1 MAETSARVISELEQ
15 RTMGKVA
22 RRLVPFL
29 ILCYFVAYLDRVNV
43 SMAKL
48 TMDPQLGI
56 TDAQFGFG
64 AGIFFFAY
72 FIFEVPSNL
81 ALDRFGARKWIA
93 RIMFSWGVVSGCMAL
108 IHGLAGFYLIRILLG
123 AAEAGFFPGIIYFLT
138 LWFPSLYR
146 GRIVGYFMVAI
157 PLSTVIGNPISGAI
171 LNLHGFL
178 GLAGW
183 QWLFILEAAPAV
195 VMAFFV
201 WFYLTDRPSDAT
213 WLAPEEREWLIA
225 RLEAERQQRVAAR
238 HFSVMEALTDGRVL
252 AIALIYFGTVATN
265 YGLSFF
271 LPTIVKQFGLSN
283 VMTGIVSAVPYLV
296 GAIAMVAW
304 GHSSDHFHER
314 KAHAAIPLIVS
325 VLGLCAAALLDDP
338 VAKMAALAVAGF
350 GIFALLPVFWTLP
363 TAFLSGSAAAGGIAI
378 INSIGNLAGFA
389 GPYAMGALKQA
400 TGSFSA
406 GLFAIA
412 ACALVSFV
420 VVLLLPH
427 DPRLE
432 LAPEDRAGGAVG
444 LPH

>member
-1 MAETSARVISELEQ
+1 MAETAARVISELEQ
-15 RTMGKVA
+15 RTIRKVA

-29 ILCYFVAYLDRVNV
+29 CLCFFVAYLDRVNM

-72 FIFEVPSNL
+72 FLFEVPSNL
-81 ALDRFGARKWIA
+81 ALHRFGASKWIA

-108 IHGLAGFYLIRILLG
+108 IKGLTGFYLIRILLG
-123 AAEAGFFPGIIYFLT
+123 GAEAGFFPGIIYFLT

-146 GRIVGYFMVAI
+146 ARIVGYFMVAV

-171 LNLHGFL
+171 LNLHGVL

-183 QWLFILEAAPAV
+183 QWLFILEAVPAV
-195 VMAFFV
+195 IMAFFV

-225 RLEAERQQRVAAR
+225 RLKAERQQRVAAR
-238 HFSVMEALTDGRVL
+238 HFSVIEALTNGRVL
-252 AIALIYFGTVATN
+252 AIAVIYFGTVATN

-271 LPTIVKQFGLSN
+271 LPTIVKQFGLNN
-283 VMTGIVSAVPYLV
+283 VMTGMVSAIPYFV

-363 TAFLSGSAAAGGIAI
+363 TAFLSGPAAAGGIAI

-406 GLFAIA
+406 GLFVIA

-420 VVLLLPH
+420 VVLVLPH

-432 LAPEDRAGGAVG
+432 LAPEDRTQNAVG
-444 LPH
+444 GR

>member
-1 MAETSARVISELEQ
+1 MAEAAARVVSDLEQ
-15 RTMGKVA
+15 RTMAKVA

-48 TMDPQLGI
+48 SMDPALGI
-56 TDAQFGFG
+56 TDSQFGFG

-72 FIFEVPSNL
+72 FVFEVPSNL

-93 RIMFSWGVVSGCMAL
+93 RIMFSWGLVSGCMAA
-108 IHGLAGFYLIRILLG
+108 IHGVTGFYFIRVLLG

-138 LWFPSLYR
+138 LWFPALYR
-146 GRIVGYFMVAI
+146 ARVVAYFMVAI
-157 PLSTVIGNPISGAI
+157 PLSTVIGNPISGLI
-171 LNLHGFL
+171 LSLHGLL
-178 GLAGW
+178 GLADW

-195 VMAFFV
+195 ILAFFV
-201 WFYLTDRPSDAT
+201 WFYLTDRPADAH

-225 RLEAERQQRVAAR
+225 RLEAERRQRVAAR
-238 HFSVMEALTDGRVL
+238 HFSVVQALTNGRVL
-252 AIALIYFGTVATN
+252 AIAVIYFGTVATN
-265 YGLSFF
+265 YGLGFF

-283 VMTGIVSAVPYLV
+283 LYTGLVSAIPYAVGVVAMLV
-296 GAIAMVAW
+296 W
-304 GHSSDHFHER
+304 GYSSDYFHER

-325 VLGLCAAALLDDP
+325 VIGLGAAALLNEP

-363 TAFLSGSAAAGGIAI
+363 TAFLSGAAAAGGIAI

-400 TGSFSA
+400 TGGFAA

-432 LAPEDRAGGAVG
+432 LAPAERAGEAIG

>member
-1 MAETSARVISELEQ
+1 
-15 RTMGKVA
+15 
-22 RRLVPFL
+22 
-29 ILCYFVAYLDRVNV
+29 
-43 SMAKL
+43 
-48 TMDPQLGI
+48 
-56 TDAQFGFG
+56 
-64 AGIFFFAY
+64 
-72 FIFEVPSNL
+72 
-81 ALDRFGARKWIA
+81 
-93 RIMFSWGVVSGCMAL
+93 MAL
-108 IHGLAGFYLIRILLG
+108 ISGLTGFYLIRVLLG

-146 GRIVGYFMVAI
+146 ARIVGYFMVAI

-195 VMAFFV
+195 IMAFFV

-213 WLAPEEREWLIA
+213 WLAPEERQWLIA

-252 AIALIYFGTVATN
+252 AIAVIYFGSVATN

-271 LPTIVKQFGLSN
+271 LPTIVKQFGFSN
-283 VMTGIVSAVPYLV
+283 VMTGIVSAIPYLV
-296 GAIAMVAW
+296 GAIAIVTW

-325 VLGLCAAALLDDP
+325 VLGLSAAALLDDP

-350 GIFALLPVFWTLP
+350 GIFAFLPVFWTLP
-363 TAFLSGSAAAGGIAI
+363 TAFLSGPAAAGGIAI

-432 LAPEDRAGGAVG
+432 LAPEDRAGKTIG

>member
-1 MAETSARVISELEQ
+1 MAETSARVISDLER

-22 RRLVPFL
+22 ARLVPFL

-72 FIFEVPSNL
+72 FLFEVPSNL

-108 IHGLAGFYLIRILLG
+108 IKGLAGFYLIRVLLG
-123 AAEAGFFPGIIYFLT
+123 AAEAGFFPGIIFFLT

-195 VMAFFV
+195 IMAFFV
-201 WFYLTDRPSDAT
+201 WFYLTDRPADAA

-238 HFSVMEALTDGRVL
+238 HFSVIEALTDGRVL
-252 AIALIYFGTVATN
+252 AIALDLFRHRRHQLRA
-265 YGLSFF
+265 
-271 LPTIVKQFGLSN
+271 Q
-283 VMTGIVSAVPYLV
+283 
-296 GAIAMVAW
+296 
-304 GHSSDHFHER
+304 
-314 KAHAAIPLIVS
+314 
-325 VLGLCAAALLDDP
+325 
-338 VAKMAALAVAGF
+338 
-350 GIFALLPVFWTLP
+350 LLP
-363 TAFLSGSAAAGGIAI
+363 ADHR
-378 INSIGNLAGFA
+378 
-389 GPYAMGALKQA
+389 QA
-400 TGSFSA
+400 
-406 GLFAIA
+406 
-412 ACALVSFV
+412 V
-420 VVLLLPH
+420 
-427 DPRLE
+427 
-432 LAPEDRAGGAVG
+432 RAQ
-444 LPH
+444 